1 MHARRRASTASGRLN
16 GIKHPAIMLTQQS
29 LYGGGLEMGV
39 IGAAMRSH
47 TRGTDA
53 VPRPHSLR
61 VPVTDCVRGRDG
73 LSYPHERAI
82 KLARGAS
89 RDIATVDGAAGGAV
103 V

>member
-1 MHARRRASTASGRLN
+1 MRDGSLQYWKETLDVVGMSVEPLRYVNYVPIARR
-16 GIKHPAIMLTQQS
+16 
-29 LYGGGLEMGV
+29 V
-39 IGAAMRSH
+39 
-47 TRGTDA
+47 DA
-53 VPRPHSLR
+53 VPHPHSLR